1 MANQAT
7 ARQSTPEPID
17 RLEEK
22 VRLLIGVV
30 TELRAEQAKAVA
42 EQTRL
47 TEEIDELRARLS
59 EADGASDEL
68 TTLRQE
74 RELIRGRVSDMLEQI
89 EGLNV

>member
-7 ARQSTPEPID
+7 ARTSAPEPID
-17 RLEEK
+17 RLEDK
-22 VRLLIGVV
+22 IKLLIGVV
-30 TELRAEQAKAVA
+30 TELRAEQAKSAA
-42 EQTRL
+42 EQARL
-47 TEEIDELRARLS
+47 TGEIDDLRARLS

-74 RELIRGRVSDMLEQI
+74 RDLIRGRVSDMLEQI